1 MALQT
6 TLNSSG
12 STIPRDH
19 VVNDSPDLPPLSFPE
34 AHPGQKVGTLGSLG
48 CSEESLLVWAS
59 EMSVSPTRSWC
70 GGLELGIHFEIMSSS
85 GLPWG

>member
-19 VVNDSPDLPPLSFPE
+19 VVNDSPDLPRSSPE
-34 AHPGQKVGTLGSLG
+34 AHPRQKVGTLGSLG
-48 CSEESLLVWAS
+48 CNEESLLAS